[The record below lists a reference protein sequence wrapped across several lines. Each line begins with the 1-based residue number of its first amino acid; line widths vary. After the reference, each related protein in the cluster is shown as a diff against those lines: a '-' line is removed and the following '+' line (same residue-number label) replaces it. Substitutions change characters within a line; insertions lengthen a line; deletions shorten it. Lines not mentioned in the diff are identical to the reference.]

1 MAEAVAAH
9 YGVSKAELLDPS
21 AADLPVRMALG
32 EIQVMAATKKAL
44 GDAGAPPQFLSPIT
58 KA

>member
-21 AADLPVRMALG
+21 ASDLPVRMALG
-32 EIQVMAATKKAL
+32 ETQVMAATKKAL
-44 GDAGAPPQFLSPIT
+44 GDAGEGVS
-58 KA
+58 